1 MKKSYLISFATLL
14 LFKFCIVTCA
24 IAQPSGNPPN
34 IILLMADDQGWNE
47 LGCYNHPL
55 LQTPNIDKMA
65 DNGLRFE
72 RFYAASPVC
81 TPTRASV
88 MTGRHANRMAA
99 FTWNYSIRPEEISIA
114 RLLSDK
120 GYHTAH
126 FGKWH
131 LGPAKKDSPTNPG
144 AMGFDHWLSHDNYFG
159 YNPKL
164 ILNGGEPQT
173 YPGEGSELLVR
184 ESIEHLQSLKD
195 ERPFFLVI
203 WFGSPHRPYAGIDE
217 DVGLYNKEKNLIL
230 RQRFA
235 EITAMDRAVGRLNDF
250 LASTGQLE
258 NTLVWFNSDNGV
270 IDGEVYS
277 PLRGKKGDLYE
288 GGIRVPAIIQWPG
301 VAKSGSTTDVAVTTS
316 DILPTLCDIAG
327 IPLPDRPL
335 DGISI
340 KSVIQD
346 LSSDFK
352 DRQLFFWNC
361 NVFDASVNFNCC
373 YTDIKES
380 YLDSASLSGTVP
392 TDYQQSNIQFKNYT
406 YHIPENAPYKG
417 EMAVQDGY
425 FKLYRSMEGQYALFD
440 LSSDLGETKNLIEE
454 MPEKAETMKAGLD
467 KWLKSVENSLQG
479 NDY

>member
-1 MKKSYLISFATLL
+1 MKKSNLRSFATLL
-14 LFKFCIVTCA
+14 FFKFCIVTYA
-24 IAQPSGNPPN
+24 FAQPSGNRPN

-47 LGCYNHPL
+47 LGCYDHPL
-55 LQTPNIDKMA
+55 MHTPNIDKMA

-72 RFYAASPVC
+72 RFYAASPIC

-88 MTGRHANRMAA
+88 ITGRHANRMGA
-99 FTWNYSIRPEEISIA
+99 FTWNYSLRPEEISIA
-114 RLLSDK
+114 QLLSDK

-159 YNPKL
+159 YNPRL
-164 ILNGGEPQT
+164 ILNGNEPQI

-184 ESIEHLQSLKD
+184 ESIEHLQSLQD
-195 ERPFFLVI
+195 EKPFFLVI

-217 DVGLYNKEKNLIL
+217 DVGLYNKENNLLL

-235 EITAMDRAVGRLNDF
+235 EITAMDRAVGRLNEF
-250 LASTGQLE
+250 LASTGKQE

-301 VAKSGSTTDVAVTTS
+301 VAKAGSTTDVAATTS
-316 DILPTLCDIAG
+316 DILPTLCDIVG
-327 IPLPDRPL
+327 IPLHDRPL
-335 DGISI
+335 DGMSI

-346 LSSDFK
+346 PSSGFK

-361 NVFDASVNFNCC
+361 NLFDSSIVYNCC
-373 YTDIKES
+373 YTDIKEP
-380 YLDSASLSGTVP
+380 YLDSMSQVGTVP
-392 TDYQQSNIQFKNYT
+392 TDYQQDGIIFNNYIYNIPKD
-406 YHIPENAPYKG
+406 APFKG
-417 EMAVQDGY
+417 EMAVQDGD
-425 FKLYRSMEGQYALFD
+425 FKLYRSMEGEYALYD
-440 LSSDLGETKNLIEE
+440 LANDIGETNNLIEE
-454 MPEKAETMKAGLD
+454 MPEKAEPMKAGLH